1 MVNNKLREKEMIL
14 KQQTLFIEQQFE
26 ALNIKLH
33 QIQNVMHNIS
43 LKEKLLKE
51 KSQTNE
57 KQILQR
63 EMELALKERLLL
75 QKTDRL
81 HKEQNNKKKR
91 TRCEKNARTKR
102 STDRTSS

>member
-51 KSQTNE
+51 KKSN
-57 KQILQR
+57 
-63 EMELALKERLLL
+63 
-75 QKTDRL
+75 
-81 HKEQNNKKKR
+81 
-91 TRCEKNARTKR
+91 
-102 STDRTSS
+102 